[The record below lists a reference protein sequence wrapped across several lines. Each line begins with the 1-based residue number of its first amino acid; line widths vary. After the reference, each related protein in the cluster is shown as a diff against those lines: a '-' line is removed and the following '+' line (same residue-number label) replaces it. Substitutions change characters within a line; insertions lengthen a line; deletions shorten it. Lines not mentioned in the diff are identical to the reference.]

1 MSLLSPSFVRSFS
14 FTSSLQ
20 KKRNVNNKNARGHVT
35 LFFILSFFLFF
46 LRDERKKKF
55 NTSSIALSL
64 KNETLTI
71 TNLPFLSSLL

>member
-46 LRDERKKKF
+46 LRDE
-55 NTSSIALSL
+55 
-64 KNETLTI
+64 
-71 TNLPFLSSLL
+71 